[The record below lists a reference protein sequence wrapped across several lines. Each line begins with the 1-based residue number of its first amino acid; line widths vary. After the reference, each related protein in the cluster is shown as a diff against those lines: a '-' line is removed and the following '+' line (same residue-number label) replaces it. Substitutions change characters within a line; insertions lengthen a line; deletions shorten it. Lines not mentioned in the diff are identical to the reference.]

1 MLVARNWER
10 DFSGFV
16 ILVET
21 LCNVINLHLAQET
34 DNETDKVK
42 STAQTVQVV
51 NCRAGTHV

>member
-1 MLVARNWER
+1 VARNWER